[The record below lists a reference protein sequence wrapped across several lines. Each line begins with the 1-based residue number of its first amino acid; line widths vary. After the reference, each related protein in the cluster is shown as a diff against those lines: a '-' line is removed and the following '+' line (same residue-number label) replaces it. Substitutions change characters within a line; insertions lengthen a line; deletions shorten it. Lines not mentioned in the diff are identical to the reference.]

1 MFIQSKTNLRHLKGF
16 VLCDIITDI
25 EHTWY
30 ITNLFVDSFG
40 YILIILCEYKALLYI
55 GSLVLA
61 IVYYNQHISPVLR
74 IQWLHLEWELS
85 HQPLDWDAYI
95 SHSHINLYL
104 CQYKNYYNQDVLSV
118 MVIILIIII
127 IVFMYV

>member
-1 MFIQSKTNLRHLKGF
+1 MGGQAFLIALTFFHQEKFLSVTSSL
-16 VLCDIITDI
+16 
-25 EHTWY
+25 
-30 ITNLFVDSFG
+30 
-40 YILIILCEYKALLYI
+40 ILNTPGTSQICSLIHEYKALLYI